1 MINVLNRALL
11 YKDTNSEATAKVW
24 SALRKEGIEYA
35 VDTKVNSAVTGKNKG
50 HLSQGVW
57 PGLPINDRY
66 SGNAASYIYEV
77 WVRRTDLERAKE
89 VCSL

>member
-1 MINVLNRALL
+1 LF
-11 YKDTNSEATAKVW
+11 KDVNSEAAARVW